1 MATSNLISSNLNAL
15 DTANERLTQARAVLF
30 SLECHGHD
38 GADNFGMQH
47 NDVMSLLW
55 AARALVEQAQEATRN
70 INMQGLTAA

>member
-30 SLECHGHD
+30 SLECHGHV
-38 GADNFGMQH
+38 GGDNFGMQH

-70 INMQGLTAA
+70 ISLQGLTAA